1 MLDNAKDQTLQEITE
16 TVRQI
21 ETEVKDRK
29 AQLAPEIQK
38 LRTLRASMQEV
49 ETTYN
54 DRKRAYDN
62 VVSQLGQEKGTLDKD
77 VK

>member
-29 AQLAPEIQK
+29 A
-38 LRTLRASMQEV
+38 
-49 ETTYN
+49 
-54 DRKRAYDN
+54 
-62 VVSQLGQEKGTLDKD
+62 
-77 VK
+77 